1 MPLPLPFPPIHNF
14 YPFNFS
20 YILPH
25 SFLTLLGKNFMHYV
39 CVCVLRLDA
48 YFHQNPHSVSLS
60 YPMLGATISYIGAPI
75 SLYIGAPLSLYIG
88 APLSFY
94 IGATISL
101 YIGAPISL
109 YIGAAH
115 NLFKYMWILFAFP
128 FFYLI
133 AYLIPLPKKWYRPL
147 VTHAHPPTPP
157 HRIEILCGGW
167 CEGDG
172 GKHTMA

>member
-1 MPLPLPFPPIHNF
+1 MNAMPLPLPFPPIHNF

-75 SLYIGAPLSLYIG
+75 SLYIGA
-88 APLSFY
+88 
-94 IGATISL
+94 
-101 YIGAPISL
+101 
-109 YIGAAH
+109 AH